1 MNYIVCLITLL
12 LACVQ
17 VSTTESY
24 PVTTSYDRVN
34 NLTTAR
40 IALHTDDSAP
50 THLTI
55 EANAA
60 FRGKEPG
67 AEARFWFTLTVTR
80 GQATRKTP
88 PLLAASEM
96 LHLSL
101 DETRLAAQLTEYRKE
116 YYELIRRVSESAQAE
131 IARADF
137 AKLLAAN
144 QLSGQCGTFEFQL
157 SEGALAALKTFL
169 TRQALAAPPQ

>member
-1 MNYIVCLITLL
+1 MNYLICFITLL
-12 LACVQ
+12 LAYAP
-17 VSTTESY
+17 VSMTESY
-24 PVTTSYDRVN
+24 PVTTSYDRASDI
-34 NLTTAR
+34 TTAR
-40 IALHTDDSAP
+40 IALHTDDSTPA
-50 THLTI
+50 HLTI

-60 FRGKEPG
+60 FRGKEPNT
-67 AEARFWFTLTVTR
+67 EARFWFTLTVTR

-88 PLLAASEM
+88 PLLAASGA

-116 YYELIRRVSESAQAE
+116 YYELIRCVSESAQAE

-144 QLSGQCGTFEFQL
+144 RLSGQCGTLEFQL
-157 SEGALAALKTFL
+157 SENALAALKTFL
-169 TRQALAAPPQ
+169 TRQALATPSQ